1 MAGYYEPCEEFDI
14 CNRLIEKY
22 WESRQFELCFQGYLK
37 LAEEK
42 PEKFIMQA
50 EMTKQATVV
59 YNKDSIKDIDVI
71 AADQSESE
79 LKEVVHVIAPAQC
92 LSYGEKTLE
101 GIEPLTKAVSFS

>member
-1 MAGYYEPCEEFDI
+1 
-14 CNRLIEKY
+14 
-22 WESRQFELCFQGYLK
+22 
-37 LAEEK
+37 
-42 PEKFIMQA
+42 MQA
-50 EMTKQATVV
+50 EMSNQATVV
-59 YNKDSIKDIDVI
+59 FILVSFKDIDVI